1 MAAGRVIFAAV
12 LTCVCLSMVQAQ
24 DDPLLKN
31 RPVAGGNA
39 STSDAIALMIPKGTA
54 VQVVLDREVR
64 IQKVGQ
70 AG

>member
-1 MAAGRVIFAAV
+1 
-12 LTCVCLSMVQAQ
+12 MVQAQ